1 MFRSILS
8 FLAAALVS
16 TLLIPADGLS
26 GTEAELR
33 DVTWADL
40 APGGRDKREYVR
52 NASPLASLVLGL
64 KGDAPHKPEMA
75 RALDGKRVRLSGYI
89 VPLEFSN
96 GGVKSFLLVPYVGAC
111 IHVPPPPKNQ
121 IVMVTSARPIKA
133 RGLFQAVTVTGI
145 LSIANARTEVA
156 ETGYSLTASDVSAYK
171 TYRRIKRLEGHGDG
185 DTDRQ

>member
-1 MFRSILS
+1 MFRFILLL
-8 FLAAALVS
+8 LAAALVS
-16 TLLIPADGLS
+16 TLLMPADGLA
-26 GTEAELR
+26 GTNTALR

-64 KGDAPHKPEMA
+64 KGDVPREPEMA
-75 RALDGKRVRLSGYI
+75 RDLDGKRVRLSGYI
-89 VPLEFSN
+89 VPLEFSD

-133 RGLFQAVTVTGI
+133 RGLFQAVTVTGT
-145 LSIANARTEVA
+145 LSIADSRSEVA
-156 ETGYSLTASDVSAYK
+156 ETGYRLTASNVSAYK
-171 TYRRIKRLEGHGDG
+171 AYRRIKRLQGHDDG
-185 DTDRQ
+185 DTDRE